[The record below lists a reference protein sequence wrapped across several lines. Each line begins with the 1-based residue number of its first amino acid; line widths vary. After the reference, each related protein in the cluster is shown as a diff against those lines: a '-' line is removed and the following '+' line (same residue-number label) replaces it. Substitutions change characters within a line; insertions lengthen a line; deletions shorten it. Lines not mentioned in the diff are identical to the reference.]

1 MTTTTRP
8 AAAAVGTALLALV
21 LTACGA
27 DTGSPPATSGPTS
40 RSTSTSATTSATATT
55 SAPTTS
61 PGGTMTSPLV
71 PTTDVSDNGKPTAT
85 LTVTGAV
92 TEGVEPRCLVL
103 TDQATG
109 ETYQPM
115 GGGLKVGDRVTV
127 EGHEA
132 KGVMTTCMQGKPLRI
147 TRVVSREG

>member
-1 MTTTTRP
+1 MTTPTRP
-8 AAAAVGTALLALV
+8 AAAAVGTAILLLV
-21 LTACGA
+21 LTACGSGTA
-27 DTGSPPATSGPTS
+27 SPPATSTPTS
-40 RSTSTSATTSATATT
+40 TTSPSSTTSTST
-55 SAPTTS
+55 PTS

-71 PTTDVSDNGKPTAT
+71 PTTDVSDHGKPTPT
-85 LTVTGAV
+85 LRVTGVV

-103 TDQATG
+103 TDQGTG

-115 GGGLKVGDRVTV
+115 GGGLAVGDRVTV

-132 KGVMTTCMQGKPLRI
+132 KGVATTCMQGKPLRI